1 MLVGKMRS
9 VRSMPVAKDI
19 GAVTKW
25 LISGLGAAAFRV
37 IVENAGTL
45 IPLFLASSDIAYAI
59 VTRISDIEIKRVL
72 ERWMHAR
79 GTAKPLI

>member
-45 IPLFLASSDIAYAI
+45 IPLFLASSDIA
-59 VTRISDIEIKRVL
+59 
-72 ERWMHAR
+72 
-79 GTAKPLI
+79 